1 MGDVRVADDEK
12 QVYINKIGVMGGGTT
27 VGNPGDKLTGNKVGI
42 MGGDEPP
49 KETAPRLRTSL
60 TASHMPR
67 NKIYKGMHSAY
78 HDMLPFL
85 FVSALL

>member
-12 QVYINKIGVMGGGTT
+12 LVYINKIGVMGGGTT

-49 KETAPRLRTSL
+49 KDSAPPSY
-60 TASHMPR
+60 AEPEPAGDV
-67 NKIYKGMHSAY
+67 IYTKDSTPPAY
-78 HDMLPFL
+78 KPNGEPY
-85 FVSALL
+85 AP